1 MFFSP
6 TILSLVKQDV
16 HVKALC
22 LSRGMRPSLY
32 RHHNVQLMHMRLLV
46 VAFPGNAAGLG
57 DIRAQELISSYR
69 VLGLND
75 SDVGV
80 VNHV

>member
-1 MFFSP
+1 
-6 TILSLVKQDV
+6 
-16 HVKALC
+16 
-22 LSRGMRPSLY
+22 
-32 RHHNVQLMHMRLLV
+32 MHMRLLV

-75 SDVGV
+75 SDVEV